1 MMHVYFGDMSVCGS
15 CRKAVIALALILVS
29 APSFAATYTWT
40 GGANDGGKWSTP
52 ANWGVTS
59 GYPGTTSSDKA
70 QIARD
75 AEIELDVS
83 PTFQELSFP
92 FTSNSVVCINGKGR
106 TITLK
111 NGFSKV
117 SFGSD
122 AVASVVLD
130 NLTIKKSGSTNA
142 STVYKGM
149 SLVLQ
154 NGSKF
159 SVSGGYLAANPACS
173 LTIDNS
179 TMEVPYIQCL
189 NGDNYKT
196 VDFFIRGTHPLLK
209 VSSDDG
215 TGSVYT
221 KTGKDLSFYF
231 DIPKGGYVNEASGSG
246 YAPIQV
252 DSTTKKFLAGSAS
265 GTKLNFY
272 VAKDSEAL
280 TMPGTTTY
288 TLVSATAG
296 SATDKATL
304 NNIVPTEGSKT
315 SATLAWE
322 DETVEGVTTI
332 GKYLKATIDVPKPK
346 GLVIMFD

>member
-1 MMHVYFGDMSVCGS
+1 MMHIRIGVMSVRGY
-15 CRKAVIALALILVS
+15 CRKMVVLLSMIGVS
-29 APSFAATYTWT
+29 VSSFAATYTWT

-52 ANWGVTS
+52 ANWGKTS
-59 GYPGTTSSDKA
+59 GYPGSASGDTA
-70 QIARD
+70 NIGID
-75 AEIELDVS
+75 AVVDLDVT
-83 PTFQELSFP
+83 PTKLNYLKFP
-92 FTSNSVVCINGKGR
+92 LGAGASVRVNGNGK
-106 TITLK
+106 TIAVGTQM
-111 NGFSKV
+111 N
-117 SFGSD
+117 FGSES
-122 AVASVVLD
+122 ATSTSFVVLD
-130 NLTIKKSGSTNA
+130 NLKITFSGSAAT
-142 STVYKGM
+142 TVYKNTKLTLENNSKISAKGF
-149 SLVLQ
+149 LV
-154 NGSKF
+154 NPPC
-159 SVSGGYLAANPACS
+159 SV
-173 LTIDNS
+173 TIDDS
-179 TMEVPYIQCL
+179 TQDVTYIQVV
-189 NGDNYKT
+189 NGTNYKSA
-196 VDFFIRGTHPLLK
+196 DFFIRGTHPLLK

-221 KTGKDLSFYF
+221 KTGKYLSFYF

-252 DSTTKKFLAGSAS
+252 NSTTKKFLAGSAS

-304 NNIVPTEGSKT
+304 NDIVPTEDSKT

-322 DETVEGVTTI
+322 NETVEDVTTV

-346 GLVIMFD
+346 GLVIMFY